1 MDNLRPAFT
10 YSRIDLEPDFVP
22 APTHHAIDKCQKN
35 NKLIPGVRLE
45 TYTYANVSTHKRT
58 QETPN

>member
-10 YSRIDLEPDFVP
+10 YSRIDLEPDCVP
-22 APTHHAIDKCQKN
+22 APTHHVIDKCQKN
-35 NKLIPGVRLE
+35 DKLIPGVRLE
-45 TYTYANVSTHKRT
+45 TYTNANVSTHKRT